1 MKKAIQLLTAV
12 GILLVLSAFSS
23 DNCEGYFPYKEGTR
37 LEYTSYDKKG
47 KEEGKMIMTLQD
59 KKTTAAGLEIT
70 MATEIIDEKN
80 KEALSGSFGIRCE
93 GDKFY
98 FDMNNMIPAEMMES
112 LGEMDMEIT
121 SDYLEFPSNAV
132 AGQTLPDGTMTIKAW
147 MNGVNVM
154 NMTVLVTDRKIE
166 GFEQIT
172 TPAGTFD
179 CMKYSFTTTTKM
191 MFTTTS
197 SSTTWLAKEVGNV
210 KTENY
215 DNKGRLENSSV
226 LTAASF

>member
-1 MKKAIQLLTAV
+1 MNKSISFLSLLGV
-12 GILLVLSAFSS
+12 LVLLSAFSS

-37 LEYTSYDKKG
+37 LEYTSYDK
-47 KEEGKMIMTLQD
+47 EGKMIMTLQE
-59 KKTTAAGLEIT
+59 KKSTDAGLEIT
-70 MATEIIDEKN
+70 MATEIVDEKN
-80 KEALSGSFGIRCE
+80 KEALNGSFGIRCE

-98 FDMNNMIPAEMMES
+98 FDMSNMIPAEMMES
-112 LGEMDMEIT
+112 MGEMDMEIT
-121 SDYLEFPSNAV
+121 SDYLEFPANAV
-132 AGQTLPDGTMTIKAW
+132 AGKTLPDGTMTIKAGL
-147 MNGVNVM
+147 NGVNVM
-154 NMTVLVTDRKIE
+154 NMTVLVTDRRID
-166 GFEQIT
+166 GFEQVT

-191 MFTTTS
+191 MFTVTS

-215 DNKGRLENSSV
+215 DNKGRLESSSV